1 MRYVRSIVVA
11 TVLTGAGAACSSEP
25 YSGNQAYRSGPY
37 NQSGYYYANAPR
49 PAPARTEGYYANG
62 VYYPPSTAYPNPAP
76 YATSDNY
83 YASRA
88 DYYRNYQGIHGGP
101 ERTDGVRY

>member
-1 MRYVRSIVVA
+1 MRYALFAATAAVLASAVA
-11 TVLTGAGAACSSEP
+11 GCASEST
-25 YSGNQAYRSGPY
+25 YSRDYAYRSGYTPT
-37 NQSGYYYANAPR
+37 GYYYANNAY
-49 PAPARTEGYYANG
+49 PARAPGYYANG

-76 YATSDNY
+76 YSTSDNY
-83 YASRA
+83 YSSRG